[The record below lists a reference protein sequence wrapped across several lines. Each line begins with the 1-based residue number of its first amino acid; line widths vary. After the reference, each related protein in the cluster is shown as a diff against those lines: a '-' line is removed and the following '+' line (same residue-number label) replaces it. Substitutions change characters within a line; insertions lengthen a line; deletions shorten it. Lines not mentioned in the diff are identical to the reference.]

1 MAQGQVVSEAFTS
14 EVDPLKCSTC
24 GRCVE
29 ICPFGAIDWTDWK
42 DMTGEERKVALA
54 NAAECKGCGLCVA
67 SCLSGAIQ
75 LKGFTDE
82 EILAMVNTTAETHE
96 LSVA

>member
-1 MAQGQVVSEAFTS
+1 M
-14 EVDPLKCSTC
+14 
-24 GRCVE
+24 
-29 ICPFGAIDWTDWK
+29 
-42 DMTGEERKVALA
+42 MGESRKIALA
-54 NAAECKGCGLCVA
+54 NPAECKGCGLCVA

-96 LSVA
+96 RSVA